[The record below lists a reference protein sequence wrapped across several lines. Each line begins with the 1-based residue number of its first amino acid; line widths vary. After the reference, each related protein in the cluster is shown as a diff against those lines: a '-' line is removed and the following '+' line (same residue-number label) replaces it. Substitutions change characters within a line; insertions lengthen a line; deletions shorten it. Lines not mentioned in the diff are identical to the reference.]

1 MSKTKGNVVDPL
13 ETLDSYGTDALRLS
27 LVTGTTPG
35 QDVPLSM
42 EKARPPPCNPA
53 TLQPCNHTHPGSPWP
68 PRWLSACAQ
77 VTANR
82 NFANKL
88 WNTGRFL
95 LMGLKEVSAEERAA
109 LAVSGPMGAEEMALL
124 PLPERWVVS
133 RLHTLTANVTD
144 QLENYDF
151 GPVRE

>member
-1 MSKTKGNVVDPL
+1 M
-13 ETLDSYGTDALRLS
+13 
-27 LVTGTTPG
+27 
-35 QDVPLSM
+35 
-42 EKARPPPCNPA
+42 
-53 TLQPCNHTHPGSPWP
+53 
-68 PRWLSACAQ
+68 SACAQ

-95 LMGLKEVSAEERAA
+95 LMGLKEVSVEERAA
-109 LAVSGPMGAEEMALL
+109 LAVSGPMGAEEMAQL

-151 GPVRE
+151 GPVRGEASLYCRCQY

>member
-53 TLQPCNHTHPGSPWP
+53 TLQPHAPRQPLAAPGHPAGCPRARRSRPTATSPT
-68 PRWLSACAQ
+68 SCG
-77 VTANR
+77 T
-82 NFANKL
+82 
-88 WNTGRFL
+88 
-95 LMGLKEVSAEERAA
+95 RAA
-109 LAVSGPMGAEEMALL
+109 S
-124 PLPERWVVS
+124 S
-133 RLHTLTANVTD
+133 
-144 QLENYDF
+144 
-151 GPVRE
+151 

>member
-53 TLQPCNHTHPGSPWP
+53 TLQPCNPTHPGSPWQP
-68 PRWLSACAQ
+68 LATPLVAR
-77 VTANR
+77 V
-82 NFANKL
+82 
-88 WNTGRFL
+88 
-95 LMGLKEVSAEERAA
+95 RAGHGQPQ
-109 LAVSGPMGAEEMALL
+109 LRQQAVEHG
-124 PLPERWVVS
+124 PLPP
-133 RLHTLTANVTD
+133 D
-144 QLENYDF
+144 
-151 GPVRE
+151 GPQGGLG

>member
-53 TLQPCNHTHPGSPWP
+53 TLQPCNHAT
-68 PRWLSACAQ
+68 PRTQ
-77 VTANR
+77 V
-82 NFANKL
+82 
-88 WNTGRFL
+88 
-95 LMGLKEVSAEERAA
+95 VDRAA
-109 LAVSGPMGAEEMALL
+109 RRGYGMPSSFMSSKPDAGINHKEFGVTSEGVAVF
-124 PLPERWVVS
+124 
-133 RLHTLTANVTD
+133 LHEV
-144 QLENYDF
+144 
-151 GPVRE
+151 